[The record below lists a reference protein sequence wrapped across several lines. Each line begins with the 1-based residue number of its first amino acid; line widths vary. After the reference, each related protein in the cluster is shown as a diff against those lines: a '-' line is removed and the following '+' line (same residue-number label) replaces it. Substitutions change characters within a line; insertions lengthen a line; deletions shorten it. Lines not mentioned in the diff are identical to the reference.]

1 MEPRF
6 YALSEELQSSRFS
19 QPRLPR
25 TVAAPSSGDYGA
37 PALAPACSPCPSPPS
52 PPAPTSRIL
61 PRRASEA
68 GAPSPGAATL
78 YSQVRQVRRL
88 RRPRGG
94 QGGGSC
100 GGRWGGAACGGGRQV
115 RLTAPSTRACVIE
128 NTKDADVLGRPL
140 LCLCGSAA
148 CHRIWRARFGSRGRR
163 APISSTLEAC
173 ELSYDSHWA
182 YVLLLL

>member
-100 GGRWGGAACGGGRQV
+100 GGRWGGAARGGGRQV

-128 NTKDADVLGRPL
+128 NTKDAVCVVQLLAIGFGGRD
-140 LCLCGSAA
+140 SAV
-148 CHRIWRARFGSRGRR
+148 GEG
-163 APISSTLEAC
+163 
-173 ELSYDSHWA
+173 EL
-182 YVLLLL
+182 